1 MPSNECTN
9 TLMELSFAVGNMIGA
24 EACDRDDYIQLQ
36 GILNAWECSKRGK
49 TSDEYDNMKAA
60 VATALKNCDSTT
72 GSCSPTDCVNIWTQ
86 HNDLITEMGLFDQ
99 TALGRGKRAAIPPKV
114 KGQEGIGRQL
124 TLEQLRTTSNWP
136 TNKQTEAQKEAQLA
150 AEKKA
155 EDAAAA
161 AAAAKAATAAAPPKP
176 RQRRAATPTAGTGR
190 YGKEEERWYPQR
202 LAR

>member
-72 GSCSPTDCVNIWTQ
+72 GSCSPADCENIWTQ

-99 TALGRGKRAAIPPKV
+99 SSLGRGKRAAIPPKV

-150 AEKKA
+150 VEKKA

-161 AAAAKAATAAAPPKP
+161 AAAAKPATPATP
-176 RQRRAATPTAGTGR
+176 RQRRATTPTAGTAR